1 MSAVARARPRARRWS
16 RHAAREALGGYA
28 CIMPWILGFLIF
40 TLGPMVAS
48 LYLSFTRYNVV
59 TPPRLVGFENFAY
72 ALSGADRLFYPSMLA
87 TAKFAFLVVPV
98 GVLTS
103 LALAALLNRRLV
115 GTTLFRTL
123 FFLPTLTPVAA
134 VAILWLWL
142 LHPELGPINYAL
154 GLIGL
159 TGPRWLSSQLWAI
172 PALALVAIWASAGGT
187 RMIIF
192 LAGLQGVPQE
202 LYDAAEVD
210 GAGAVA
216 RFRHVTL
223 PMISP
228 VILFNLVLG
237 FIGGF
242 RVFALAY
249 VSTEG
254 GPAYATW
261 FYLLHLYQNIR
272 DLRMGYASALAWVFF
287 LIVLAFTYI
296 QFRSAYRWVYYAGE
310 AER

>member
-1 MSAVARARPRARRWS
+1 VSALATARPRARRWS
-16 RHAAREALGGYA
+16 RHAVREALGGYA

-87 TAKFAFLVVPV
+87 TAKFAFLVVPI

-115 GTTLFRTL
+115 GTTVFRTL

-142 LHPELGPINYAL
+142 LHPELGPINYGL

-202 LYDAAEVD
+202 LHDAAEVD
-210 GAGAVA
+210 GAGALA

-272 DLRMGYASALAWVFF
+272 DLRMGYAAALAWVFF
-287 LIVLAFTYI
+287 LIVLAFTYV

-310 AER
+310 SER